1 MFDKIYDMHQTS
13 TFVGASSL
21 KQSQDYTDLQEIIL
35 HFKLN
40 LLNKDGGDPSL
51 HYCQLRIAREAIQLL
66 ADTKG

>member
-1 MFDKIYDMHQTS
+1 MKQVHKFDLIYDMHQTS

-40 LLNKDGGDPSL
+40 LFNKDGGD
-51 HYCQLRIAREAIQLL
+51 
-66 ADTKG
+66 